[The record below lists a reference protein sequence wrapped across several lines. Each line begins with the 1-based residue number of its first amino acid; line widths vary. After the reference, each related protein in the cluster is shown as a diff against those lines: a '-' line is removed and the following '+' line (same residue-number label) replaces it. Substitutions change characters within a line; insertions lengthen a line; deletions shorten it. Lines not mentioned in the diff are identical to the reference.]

1 MRRWCTLLACDGL
14 PQARAPR
21 TTLSTVPLQE
31 RDRSLDAR
39 VTVLLGVDGCIASGA
54 RKVALLDLAR
64 PDARSVATRGTAR
77 GTEACTARAQRG
89 WDSSRGYALSHHTLC
104 RTRNSGMHGARTAGG
119 TAAGSTAC
127 TARQYG
133 VHSHTWSMKLLCF
146 SGYILHRG
154 GRQAAS
160 LREPDHGERICTQ
173 RAASRDSQHAAH
185 NGQPVGML
193 HIVAPVRKG
202 SQHLGVLMGKEEL
215 GQHSPAA
222 ALEELGEA

>member
-89 WDSSRGYALSHHTLC
+89 WDSSRGYALSHAEQRHA
-104 RTRNSGMHGARTAGG
+104 RRAHSGRDSG
-119 TAAGSTAC
+119 
-127 TARQYG
+127 RQYG
-133 VHSHTWSMKLLCF
+133 VHSHS
-146 SGYILHRG
+146 LHRPYLVDEALVLLWIHPAQG
-154 GRQAAS
+154 GQAGGITARARPR
-160 LREPDHGERICTQ
+160 REDMHTTGGQ
-173 RAASRDSQHAAH
+173 SR
-185 NGQPVGML
+185 
-193 HIVAPVRKG
+193 
-202 SQHLGVLMGKEEL
+202 
-215 GQHSPAA
+215 
-222 ALEELGEA
+222 

>member
-1 MRRWCTLLACDGL
+1 
-14 PQARAPR
+14 
-21 TTLSTVPLQE
+21 
-31 RDRSLDAR
+31 
-39 VTVLLGVDGCIASGA
+39 
-54 RKVALLDLAR
+54 
-64 PDARSVATRGTAR
+64 
-77 GTEACTARAQRG
+77 
-89 WDSSRGYALSHHTLC
+89 
-104 RTRNSGMHGARTAGG
+104 MHGARTARVGQQQG
-119 TAAGSTAC
+119 VRAQSPHAVSHAEQRHARRAHSGRDSG
-127 TARQYG
+127 RQYG

>member
-14 PQARAPR
+14 PQARATR

-89 WDSSRGYALSHHTLC
+89 WDSSRGYALSHAEQRHA
-104 RTRNSGMHGARTAGG
+104 RRAHSGRDSG
-119 TAAGSTAC
+119 
-127 TARQYG
+127 RQYG

>member
-1 MRRWCTLLACDGL
+1 
-14 PQARAPR
+14 
-21 TTLSTVPLQE
+21 
-31 RDRSLDAR
+31 
-39 VTVLLGVDGCIASGA
+39 
-54 RKVALLDLAR
+54 
-64 PDARSVATRGTAR
+64 
-77 GTEACTARAQRG
+77 
-89 WDSSRGYALSHHTLC
+89 
-104 RTRNSGMHGARTAGG
+104 MHGPRTAGG

-127 TARQYG
+127 TAIPFID
-133 VHSHTWSMKLLCF
+133 HTWSMKLLCF

>member
-54 RKVALLDLAR
+54 RKVALLDLV
-64 PDARSVATRGTAR
+64 D
-77 GTEACTARAQRG
+77 EA
-89 WDSSRGYALSHHTLC
+89 L
-104 RTRNSGMHGARTAGG
+104 
-119 TAAGSTAC
+119 
-127 TARQYG
+127 
-133 VHSHTWSMKLLCF
+133 VLLW
-146 SGYILHRG
+146 IH
-154 GRQAAS
+154 
-160 LREPDHGERICTQ
+160 
-173 RAASRDSQHAAH
+173 
-185 NGQPVGML
+185 
-193 HIVAPVRKG
+193 PVRKG